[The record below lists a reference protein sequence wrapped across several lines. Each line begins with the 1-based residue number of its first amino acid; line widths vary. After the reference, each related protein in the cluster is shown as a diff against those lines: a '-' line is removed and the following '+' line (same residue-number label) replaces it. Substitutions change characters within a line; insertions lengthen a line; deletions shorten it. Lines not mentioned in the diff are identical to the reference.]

1 MENVDR
7 ITLLNDIDVLTT
19 NYTIRVKIVSLC
31 RKKMRDNERETY
43 RIDMILMDEK
53 GSKIQAS
60 CMHKLFSK
68 FERHL
73 NVDACLIIKRPSL
86 AANTASFKIVPN
98 NQKLTFYYHTF
109 VEKCNVW
116 DGPQYLF
123 NFVEFNDVLSK
134 KIKEG
139 TTVDFIGYV
148 GVCYNIEDTN
158 KKDGS
163 KGKRLNLKLQD
174 LEDVQIDLILWDD
187 YAKDMYSYMVS
198 EKREAHVVV
207 VVHFG
212 AVKSYKGKWG
222 FSNNFDG
229 SRLFIND
236 NFDDM
241 LLFKQKFLAKLSAS
255 TESSSHAGSYMMC
268 SVEDEFLKN
277 DVFSPLAYLPSILE
291 PKKVVVV
298 GTIVAIVSDKMW
310 YYDGCNYCKSKVE
323 KKFET
328 YDKDDGTSDV
338 RDAQLYQCSNKDCN
352 GKEVFPLS
360 MFKIPVRVQ
369 DSTGT
374 VTLTLFDH
382 EAMKFVR
389 KTAKELIQIQDEL
402 LKTNDFPREYPV
414 EFEELLN
421 LKCAFVIKVTDFN
434 IANGVE
440 NYGISVVTTDDD
452 ILDKLNKKFKID
464 QIDAYETFGM
474 SQSELQTS
482 GAEGL
487 KDADSYTG
495 DNTTPISKDYAVD
508 LKQSSSDMK
517 RNLDDVYLN
526 EVGLA
531 SSATEQAK
539 CRRSLR
545 KLYIDNKRSNAAAFP
560 EYVVRAVEAKHR
572 RKGGASTSSS
582 STPILLNNKEN
593 LTPNISNTTFP
604 TESSTGIGTSN
615 HLNSSFNVRSSVIT
629 QSTLKKKGNVLHDQ
643 FTTPIRTPF
652 ANLSNTIPDN
662 IASSSTLPLNDCYSL
677 HPRISNKRNTTFL
690 TSELSS
696 IKKMSSGKRRL
707 IHKPI
712 EIEPIPMAVLDSDD
726 ENHVNEVVLDAT
738 KGVSKDYVDHGDQSL
753 TCGLC
758 FANLWPTEGGKGRIT
773 LQKQTYSLC
782 CGYDQES
789 KYFLKNIRRYNSM
802 FSFTS
807 MGGKVDT
814 KINKGNAPFVYRISG
829 QNAHSMGSL
838 LPKHGSQ
845 PKFSQLYIYDTENEL
860 SNRELL
866 FSDSSSKASIR
877 AKELDVKF
885 IKYITNMLDS
895 TNMLVKTYRMVR
907 DHLHDNPNVT
917 LKLRIISQRDRD
929 GRTYNLP
936 TCSEV
941 AALIVDEPD
950 LQIESRDIIVEMRS
964 GDLKRIS
971 ELHPSYL
978 ALQYPILFP
987 YGDDGYRINIPH
999 RDFGPNTKK
1008 TRPTCTMREFF
1019 SYRIQDRHNK
1029 FSLILNARRLF
1040 QQFLVDAYT
1049 MIESERLNYIRFQQ
1063 IKLRSDSLN
1072 SLKNVQDVGQSDLSH
1087 TGQPVILP
1095 SSFTGGSRYMM
1106 QNYLDAMALC
1116 RKYGYPDFF
1125 ITITCNPK
1133 WSEIVRFI
1141 GDSSIK
1147 PKDRPDILCRLFKM
1161 KLDELIKD
1169 MKQKF
1174 FFGDINAV
1182 VYTVEFQK
1190 RGLPHAHICLFM
1202 KADHKLPTVEHID
1215 PFISAEIPDKNEDP
1229 ELYSLVSD
1237 FMIHG
1242 PCGYANMKCPCM
1254 VGNRCSKNFP
1264 KRFLDSTSIDSDGF
1278 PVYRRRDSGHTVVKK
1293 GVTLDNRSVV
1303 PYNKKLL
1310 KRYQAHI
1317 NVEWC
1322 NQAGSIK
1329 YLFKYINKGPDR
1341 ATVAVFD
1348 SDRGPDEEI
1357 PKDEIKEYY
1366 EARYV
1371 SACEASWRI
1380 FGNDVHYRY
1389 PSVMRLPFHLP
1400 GQQNVVF
1407 SCDDDIEDVLNKP
1420 QVNSSIFLEWM
1431 KMNNSKPEARELTYV
1446 EFPTKYVWK
1455 LKDRCWQ
1462 QRQNYVVIGRIYS
1475 ASPSLGEAYYLR
1487 IFLTKVKGPRSFE
1500 EIRTYDGVVYPTFR
1514 DACYARGLLDDDN
1527 EYIECIKESS
1537 FTGNGHYLRSLFAT
1551 LLLSN
1556 TLSRP
1561 KVVWEKTWELL
1572 SEDILYNMRKDS
1584 GMSDFVVSDERLKNI
1599 TLSKIKK
1606 FLLRNGSSLH
1616 RFSPMPYPDDDYLM
1630 SESNRLINEELS
1642 FDMDEVTAEFNNL
1655 HNCLNGDQ
1663 RAVYNEI
1670 MDAVRIGKGGVFFV
1684 YGYGGT
1690 GKTFLWKTLGASI
1703 RCNGQIVINVASSGI
1718 ASLSLSRGRTAHSRF
1733 HIPINV
1739 NEDSVCHIKP
1749 NTEIANL
1756 LYEAKLI
1763 IWDEAPMIHKHAFE
1777 ALDRTMK
1784 DVLSVFDSRNSELP
1798 FGGKTIVFGGDFRQ
1812 ILPIVQNG
1820 SRQDIVNASLCSS
1833 HIWSSCKVLKLTTN
1847 MRLSVGSSSSNV
1859 VEINE
1864 LGKWLLD
1871 IGEGNVGDSIDGD
1884 GNIEIPAHLL
1894 ITDENDP
1901 IQGLIDFVYPSV
1913 LHRYKDRNYFSERAI
1928 LAPKNEVV
1936 HEINDRL
1943 LDLFPGEE
1951 VEYLSSDSLCPTEE
1965 INDPLHQDL
1974 YNPDVLNSVK
1984 VSGLPNHRLVLKL
1997 GVPVMLLRNIDQQN
2011 GLCNGTRLQITRLGK
2026 RVIEAEIL
2034 SGSNVGSR
2042 TYIPRI
2048 SMIPSDKKIPF
2059 KFQRRQFPITVCF
2072 AMTIN
2077 KSQGQS
2083 LSRVGIYLRDPVFS
2097 HGQLYVA
2104 LSRVKPK
2111 DGVKVLI
2118 FDKDGRPT
2126 NKTANVVYKE
2136 IFGKL

>member
-1 MENVDR
+1 MNSDIQKVFDMAKSSSSFRAPWFLRLMNVADELILSIPDDAACKLWGVDKGPTNLKADCILLFTKGFGHFFHLKVFGKNGVEINFPDVDVDQVEASPIDAENEADDQIDGYVRRFSRFSRMAGERYFRIPDPVSR
-7 ITLLNDIDVLTT
+7 MARLHDGLRDITVRIMHFDPPKQFTNGTRREKKPAEITLLNDIDALTT
-19 NYTIRVKIVSLC
+19 NYTIKVKIVSLW
-31 RKKMRDNERETY
+31 RKKMRDNERKTY

-53 GSKIQAS
+53 RVARF
-60 CMHKLFSK
+60 KL
-68 FERHL
+68 L
-73 NVDACLIIKRPSL
+73 ACIGYFQSL
-86 AANTASFKIVPN
+86 R
-98 NQKLTFYYHTF
+98 
-109 VEKCNVW
+109 
-116 DGPQYLF
+116 
-123 NFVEFNDVLSK
+123 
-134 KIKEG
+134 
-139 TTVDFIGYV
+139 DFIGYV
-148 GVCYNIEDTN
+148 GVCYNIEETN

-174 LEDVQIDLILWDD
+174 LEDVQIDLTLWDD
-187 YAKDMYSYMVS
+187 YAKDMYSYMIS
-198 EKREAHVVV
+198 EKHEAHVVA

-212 AVKSYKGKWG
+212 SVKTYKGKWG

-229 SRLFIND
+229 SRLFINE

-241 LLFKQKFLAKLSAS
+241 LLFLAKLSAS
-255 TESSSHAGSYMMC
+255 TESSSHAGSYMMS

-277 DVFSPLAYLPSILE
+277 DVFSPIAYLASILE

-323 KKFET
+323 QKFET

-338 RDAQLYQCSNKDCN
+338 RDEKLYQCSNKDCN

-360 MFKIPVRVQ
+360 RFKIPIRVQ

-382 EAMKFVR
+382 EALMFVG
-389 KTAKELIQIQDEL
+389 KTAKELIQIQDKL

-414 EFEELLN
+414 EFEELVN
-421 LKCAFVIKVTDFN
+421 LKCAFVIKVTDFTIVN
-434 IANGVE
+434 AVE

-452 ILDKLNKKFKID
+452 IFDKLNKKFKID
-464 QIDAYETFGM
+464 QLDVPESFGM
-474 SQSELQTS
+474 SQSEFQTS
-482 GAEGL
+482 GAECL
-487 KDADSYTG
+487 KDSDSYTG
-495 DNTTPISKDYAVD
+495 DNTTPVSKDIVCE

-517 RNLDDVYLN
+517 RNIDDVYLN

-539 CRRSLR
+539 CKRSLR
-545 KLYIDNKRSNAAAFP
+545 KLYLDNKKSSADAFP
-560 EYVVRAVEAKHR
+560 DYVVRAVEAKHR
-572 RKGGASTSSS
+572 RKLRKLYLDSKRSKITKKFISRGGALTSSS
-582 STPILLNNKEN
+582 STRILLNNKEN
-593 LTPNISNTTFP
+593 LTPNISITTFP
-604 TESSTGIGTSN
+604 TESSTVIGTSN
-615 HLNSSFNVRSSVIT
+615 QTALSVNVRSSIIT
-629 QSTLKKKGNVLHDQ
+629 QSTLKKKGNVLQDQ
-643 FTTPIRTPF
+643 FTTPNRTPF
-652 ANLSNTIPDN
+652 ANIANIIPDN

-677 HPRISNKRNTTFL
+677 NPRITNKRNTTSL
-690 TSELSS
+690 TSESSS

-758 FANLWPTEGGKGRIT
+758 FAKLWPTEGGKGRIT

-782 CGYDQES
+782 CGYGKVDLPEYKDSEPSYQMLFRCLDHES
-789 KYFLKNIRRYNSM
+789 KFFLKNIRRYNSM

-807 MGGKVDT
+807 MGGKLDT

-838 LPKHGSQ
+838 LPKHGAQ
-845 PKFSQLYIYDTENEL
+845 PKFSQLYIYDTKNEL
-860 SNRELL
+860 ANRELL
-866 FSDSSSKASIR
+866 FSDSSSKASLR

-885 IKYITNMLDS
+885 IKFITNMLDS

-907 DHLHDNPNVT
+907 DHLHENPNVT

-936 TCSEV
+936 TCSVV
-941 AALIVDEPD
+941 ADLIVDEPD
-950 LQIESRDIIVEMRS
+950 LKIESRDIIVEKRS
-964 GDLKRIS
+964 EDLKRIS

-999 RDFGPNTKK
+999 KDFGPNTKK

-1019 SYRIQDRHNK
+1019 AFRIQDRHNK

-1049 MIESERLNYIRFQQ
+1049 MIESERLNYIRFQL

-1125 ITITCNPK
+1125 ITITCNAK
-1133 WSEIVRFI
+1133 WPEIVRFI

-1147 PKDRPDILCRLFKM
+1147 PEDRPDILCRLFKM

-1169 MKQKF
+1169 MKQKNI
-1174 FFGDINAV
+1174 FGDINAV

-1242 PCGYANMKCPCM
+1242 PCGHANMKCPCM

-1264 KRFLDSTSIDSDGF
+1264 KRFLESTSIDSDGF

-1366 EARYV
+1366 EARY
-1371 SACEASWRI
+1371 
-1380 FGNDVHYRY
+1380 
-1389 PSVMRLPFHLP
+1389 
-1400 GQQNVVF
+1400 
-1407 SCDDDIEDVLNKP
+1407 
-1420 QVNSSIFLEWM
+1420 
-1431 KMNNSKPEARELTYV
+1431 MNNSKPEARELAYV
-1446 EFPTKYVWK
+1446 DFPSKYVWK

-1462 QRQNYVVIGRIYS
+1462 ERQNYVVIGRIYS

-1487 IFLTKVKGPRSFE
+1487 ILLTKVKGPRSFE

-1514 DACYARGLLDDDN
+1514 DTCYARGLLDDDN
-1527 EYIECIKESS
+1527 EYIECIKEST
-1537 FTGNGHYLRSLFAT
+1537 FTGNGHYLRSLFGT

-1561 KVVWEKTWELL
+1561 EFVWEKT
-1572 SEDILYNMRKDS
+1572 
-1584 GMSDFVVSDERLKNI
+1584 
-1599 TLSKIKK
+1599 
-1606 FLLRNGSSLH
+1606 
-1616 RFSPMPYPDDDYLM
+1616 
-1630 SESNRLINEELS
+1630 
-1642 FDMDEVTAEFNNL
+1642 
-1655 HNCLNGDQ
+1655 
-1663 RAVYNEI
+1663 
-1670 MDAVRIGKGGVFFV
+1670 
-1684 YGYGGT
+1684 
-1690 GKTFLWKTLGASI
+1690 
-1703 RCNGQIVINVASSGI
+1703 
-1718 ASLSLSRGRTAHSRF
+1718 
-1733 HIPINV
+1733 
-1739 NEDSVCHIKP
+1739 
-1749 NTEIANL
+1749 
-1756 LYEAKLI
+1756 
-1763 IWDEAPMIHKHAFE
+1763 
-1777 ALDRTMK
+1777 
-1784 DVLSVFDSRNSELP
+1784 
-1798 FGGKTIVFGGDFRQ
+1798 
-1812 ILPIVQNG
+1812 
-1820 SRQDIVNASLCSS
+1820 
-1833 HIWSSCKVLKLTTN
+1833 
-1847 MRLSVGSSSSNV
+1847 
-1859 VEINE
+1859 
-1864 LGKWLLD
+1864 
-1871 IGEGNVGDSIDGD
+1871 
-1884 GNIEIPAHLL
+1884 
-1894 ITDENDP
+1894 
-1901 IQGLIDFVYPSV
+1901 
-1913 LHRYKDRNYFSERAI
+1913 
-1928 LAPKNEVV
+1928 
-1936 HEINDRL
+1936 
-1943 LDLFPGEE
+1943 
-1951 VEYLSSDSLCPTEE
+1951 
-1965 INDPLHQDL
+1965 
-1974 YNPDVLNSVK
+1974 
-1984 VSGLPNHRLVLKL
+1984 
-1997 GVPVMLLRNIDQQN
+1997 
-2011 GLCNGTRLQITRLGK
+2011 
-2026 RVIEAEIL
+2026 
-2034 SGSNVGSR
+2034 
-2042 TYIPRI
+2042 
-2048 SMIPSDKKIPF
+2048 
-2059 KFQRRQFPITVCF
+2059 
-2072 AMTIN
+2072 
-2077 KSQGQS
+2077 
-2083 LSRVGIYLRDPVFS
+2083 
-2097 HGQLYVA
+2097 
-2104 LSRVKPK
+2104 
-2111 DGVKVLI
+2111 
-2118 FDKDGRPT
+2118 
-2126 NKTANVVYKE
+2126 
-2136 IFGKL
+2136 